1 MSLMLARVCRRRA
14 PPSRLAS
21 QQKSFSY
28 REQFRSK
35 KRSAEAAEASDQ
47 ALLAPRR
54 RGRYASTRDFV
65 LHVCLTVTFTA
76 VMLGSRDQYGHAFS
90 TSIKRQ
96 LLDTELPYLE
106 AEITQLAPSDL
117 QVGKRLEQLST
128 LAEVHRF
135 LQGALHPLSM
145 LHPLACTSLRHATPP
160 SPRCTLSSQAC
171 SCLKWS
177 TRRLQP
183 ALWKA
188 GSTNTADCSAR

>member
-76 VMLGSRDQYGHAFS
+76 VMMGSRDQYGHAFS

-96 LLDTELPYLE
+96 LLDTELPHLE
-106 AEITQLAPSDL
+106 AEVTRETTRETTPSDT

-135 LQGALHPLSM
+135 LQGALHPLNM
-145 LHPLACTSLRHATPP
+145 LHPLQHATPP
-160 SPRCTLSSQAC
+160 
-171 SCLKWS
+171 
-177 TRRLQP
+177 
-183 ALWKA
+183 
-188 GSTNTADCSAR
+188 